1 MYTKYPF
8 YYYLILLFVLILA
21 IVFWYRLFTIH
32 TVVLHQPE
40 VLPHVETL
48 APGDTARSVSSSNQF
63 AI

>member
-8 YYYLILLFVLILA
+8 YYYLFLLLALILA
-21 IVFWYRLFTIH
+21 IVFWYRLFTSHIA
-32 TVVLHQPE
+32 VLHQPE

-48 APGDTARSVSSSNQF
+48 APADTTRSVGSSSQF